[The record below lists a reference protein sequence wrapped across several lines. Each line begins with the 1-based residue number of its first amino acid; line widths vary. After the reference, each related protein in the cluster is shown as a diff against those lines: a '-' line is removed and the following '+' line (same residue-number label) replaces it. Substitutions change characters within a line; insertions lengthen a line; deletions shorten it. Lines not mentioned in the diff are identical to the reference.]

1 MNKMRVN
8 PYERSMD
15 FSFEK
20 PRDAFNRPPERELTQ
35 EEKLEKERK
44 IAEWVKKLIDQNA
57 RFKTLS
63 EYYTRVGNVEQEAVK
78 KEYDE
83 ILKQPDYIFSEWYE
97 RLTKI
102 ETSRADIWQEKIIIA
117 SNTIPNIWVSH
128 KKAEIGWEVK
138 AEHHSKVKEQV
149 NTTEV
154 GTPTKEEKAELE
166 KAKEY
171 AMIANLAYAKVER
184 VDKGKEMTLSNLK
197 VKEVSLDI
205 ASIDFTKF
213 TVESNGKLSAPN
225 EKDLT
230 PDEAFVL
237 ANFNNPDVYNQ
248 SPKTMITDTNDKNV
262 SDVIDVALFR
272 NNQKLDELRKASPS
286 SHNTLASLDID
297 TDISNT
303 GNTILSDVGGNI
315 LDASQWFS
323 LNWPNI
329 NESQILQKYREF
341 LQEHRGKLTEILS
354 RLKWEKKT
362 DYEKQFEKLK
372 EKWDFKILAHYPEEN
387 SDDKSGFQCVL
398 FEKNGKKILSITGT
412 QLNNIYDADTG
423 DLGADIDLYNW
434 KLPEAQVKSLIN
446 FCRKHLNGNEK
457 VAIVWH
463 SLWWALAQI
472 GTSIYWSSETYTF
485 NSPGARNLEVSVK
498 EGDPYT
504 KELRDFTNN
513 RNSDTIAERITN
525 VKGIEWSS
533 PISDLWVDIGKY
545 RIDINTSSHSIDK
558 ILEAMEKM
566 KWLKKKKVD
575 EKEIRT
581 DKHRIV
587 SKPKT
592 TK

>member
-1 MNKMRVN
+1 
-8 PYERSMD
+8 
-15 FSFEK
+15 
-20 PRDAFNRPPERELTQ
+20 
-35 EEKLEKERK
+35 
-44 IAEWVKKLIDQNA
+44 
-57 RFKTLS
+57 
-63 EYYTRVGNVEQEAVK
+63 
-78 KEYDE
+78 
-83 ILKQPDYIFSEWYE
+83 
-97 RLTKI
+97 
-102 ETSRADIWQEKIIIA
+102 
-117 SNTIPNIWVSH
+117 
-128 KKAEIGWEVK
+128 
-138 AEHHSKVKEQV
+138 
-149 NTTEV
+149 
-154 GTPTKEEKAELE
+154 
-166 KAKEY
+166 
-171 AMIANLAYAKVER
+171 
-184 VDKGKEMTLSNLK
+184 
-197 VKEVSLDI
+197 LDI
-205 ASIDFTKF
+205 
-213 TVESNGKLSAPN
+213 N
-225 EKDLT
+225 
-230 PDEAFVL
+230 
-237 ANFNNPDVYNQ
+237 
-248 SPKTMITDTNDKNV
+248 
-262 SDVIDVALFR
+262 
-272 NNQKLDELRKASPS
+272 
-286 SHNTLASLDID
+286 

-412 QLNNIYDADTG
+412 QLTDVKDI
-423 DLGADIDLYNW
+423 GADIDLYNW

-558 ILEAMEKM
+558 ILKAMEK
-566 KWLKKKKVD
+566 VD
-575 EKEIRT
+575 RLVKYRLEKEGKQDNI
-581 DKHRIV
+581 K
-587 SKPKT
+587 KY
-592 TK
+592 